1 MKELVEYLAK
11 ALVDDP
17 EPVKVAEVKENDEFV
32 YKLSVGQSDL
42 GKIIGKK
49 GRTAKALRTLLGAA
63 AAKQKSYAS
72 LDILEPDEDQKD
84 AVKKASSK
92 KSETQKSES
101 PAA

>member
-11 ALVDDP
+11 ALVDNP
-17 EPVKVAEVKENDEFV
+17 EPVKVEEVKENEEFV

-72 LDILEPDEDQKD
+72 LDILEPDEEQK
-84 AVKKASSK
+84 AAASPSK
-92 KSETQKSES
+92 TTEAESQKSES

>member
-11 ALVDDP
+11 ALVDNP
-17 EPVKVAEVKENDEFV
+17 EPVKVEEVKENEEFV

-72 LDILEPDEDQKD
+72 LDILEPDEEQK
-84 AVKKASSK
+84 AAASPSK
-92 KSETQKSES
+92 TPEAESQKSES